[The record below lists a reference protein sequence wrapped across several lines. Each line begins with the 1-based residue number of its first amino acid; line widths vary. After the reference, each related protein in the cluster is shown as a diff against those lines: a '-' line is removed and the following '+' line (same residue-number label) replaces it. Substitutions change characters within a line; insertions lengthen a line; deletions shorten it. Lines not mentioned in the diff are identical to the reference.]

1 MQNFVW
7 FQGVIEDRND
17 PLKIGRV
24 KIRCYGYH
32 TENKQDL
39 PTEDLPWATPITPVT
54 SASVNGIGETPLGPV
69 TGTWVVGFFRDGSL
83 AQNPVYFGTIPAI
96 SSMLPNPN
104 IGFSDP
110 SGVYPK
116 EDFIDE
122 SDTNRLARN
131 EKIEE
136 TIVEKKRNDIDE
148 MEVPSGGGSSSQITE
163 PTTPYNTQ
171 YPFNKVKETE
181 GGHIQEFDDTPGAER
196 IHWYHR
202 SGTFEEIH
210 PDGSTVLKVV
220 GSKYEVTINDNN
232 LHVRGNLNIDVDQN
246 ANILINGNANVKVD
260 GKLDFV
266 AEDGI
271 DISTNGNLNLSGK
284 TVNISGKPIN
294 LN

>member
-1 MQNFVW
+1 MFAV
-7 FQGVIEDRND
+7 
-17 PLKIGRV
+17 
-24 KIRCYGYH
+24 
-32 TENKQDL
+32 
-39 PTEDLPWATPITPVT
+39 TPVT

-232 LHVRGNLNIDVDQN
+232 LHVKGNLNIDVDQN

-266 AEDGI
+266 AEEGI

>member
-1 MQNFVW
+1 MQQFVW

-32 TENKQDL
+32 TENKQEL
-39 PTEDLPWATPITPVT
+39 PTEDLPWANPITPVT
-54 SASVNGIGETPLGPV
+54 SASVNGIGETPIGPV
-69 TGTWVVGFFRDGSL
+69 TGTWVVGFFRDGQE

-96 SSMLPNPN
+96 SSLLPNPN
-104 IGFSDP
+104 VGFNDP

-116 EDFIDE
+116 EDFIEE

-131 EKIEE
+131 EKIDQ

-148 MEVPSGGGSSSQITE
+148 MQVPAGGGSSNTINE
-163 PTTPYNTQ
+163 PETPYASQ

-220 GSKYEVTINDNN
+220 GKKYEVIIDDKN
-232 LHVRGNLNIDVDQN
+232 LHVKGNLNIDVDKE
-246 ANILINGNANVKVD
+246 ANILINGDANLKVN
-260 GKLDFV
+260 GSVDFV
-266 AEDGI
+266 ADGNI

-284 TVNISGKPIN
+284 TVNITGKPIN